1 MVNITNSC
9 YSTRGFTVLKPN
21 MLLAYCISKARRD
34 KKKSRIPL
42 SPISKPKYDEWL
54 SVNE

>member
-21 MLLAYCISKARRD
+21 MLLAYCISKAGRD